1 MPLAG
6 DKRLKTVIKTQT
18 QNALRLE
25 RSSLTLSRTALAVAL
40 AGQQREAERLADEL
54 SREFPKDTLVNNLWL
69 PIIRAAAELQ
79 NGKAKGAIVELETA
93 KRFERAAE
101 FYPQYIRGL
110 AYLQLNISKQ
120 AIAEFDKILNHRGEA
135 VLSALYPLARLG
147 LARAKKDEKEYVK
160 FFEMWKNADRDMP
173 ALVQAEKEFEKIR
186 LSNSLKG

>member
-1 MPLAG
+1 L
-6 DKRLKTVIKTQT
+6 
-18 QNALRLE
+18 
-25 RSSLTLSRTALAVAL
+25 AL

-79 NGKAKGAIVELETA
+79 NGKAKEAIEELETA

-101 FYPQYIRGL
+101 FYPQYIRAL
-110 AYLQLNISKQ
+110 AYLQLNRSKQ
-120 AIAEFDKILNHRGEA
+120 AINEFDKILNHRGEA

-147 LARAKKDEKEYVK
+147 LARAKKDEKEYVR
-160 FFEMWKNADRDMP
+160 FFEIWKDADRDMP

-186 LSNSLKG
+186 SSNSLKG